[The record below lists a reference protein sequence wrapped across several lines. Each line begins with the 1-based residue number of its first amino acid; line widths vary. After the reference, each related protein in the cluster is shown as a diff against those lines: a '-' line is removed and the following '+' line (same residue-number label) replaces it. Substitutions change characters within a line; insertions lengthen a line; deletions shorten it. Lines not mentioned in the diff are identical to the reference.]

1 MSKWE
6 FLEQIL
12 VQDMGREKRLRGQ
25 IVFEVVFVF
34 VHVFVFLVLNKVY
47 LPEVC
52 LTDVGRENRWRG
64 QKSRQIERTA
74 CKPCLI
80 QVEEIFNK

>member
-1 MSKWE
+1 MSE
-6 FLEQIL
+6 VCLT
-12 VQDMGREKRLRGQ
+12 DMGQENRRRGQ
-25 IVFEVVFVF
+25 IVFEFVFVF
-34 VHVFVFLVLNKVY
+34 VHVFVFLVSNKVY

-80 QVEEIFNK
+80 QVEEISNK